1 MSITLSGTTPL
12 ANASI
17 QYTYPEMDI
26 RGIDKSNI
34 IKFKFRNGL
43 SSSSFSFTDIDTS
56 TFISGITMEG
66 TISTG
71 KHKFIE
77 GDSKTTYPLELTIKH
92 IKSSDG
98 SPFYVVFPI
107 ASGGKTSFINSI
119 SDSENA
125 DINVINISAD
135 NKSLNSMIGDEYSS
149 TFYKYINND
158 NVLVFVFKTPITMS
172 MKNDKIPK
180 VKSAHSLWSDA
191 KTPIFLASN
200 DVVGGKV
207 SEEIVCDYSGDT
219 VQTINNEPLNRGAAK
234 IGWTTLVFILLAVWI
249 GYFYSIDFIN
259 KNLLEFKFYG
269 LTPIIINIIIVAA
282 VFVGVYVSNK
292 KLSMYTSPEAILIF
306 ISLLWP
312 IDFVFRSVVYL
323 ILMGINSISSFDS
336 DLNNSD
342 NYIDF
347 IVGYLNGE
355 ISNQN
360 SKRNKFAKYALSA
373 LFMVWIIAIFAI
385 VSK

>member
-26 RGIDKSNI
+26 RGIDKTKNI
-34 IKFKFRNGL
+34 IIFKFRNGL

-71 KHKFIE
+71 KHIF
-77 GDSKTTYPLELTIKH
+77 DSNTTYPLELTIKH

-119 SDSENA
+119 SDSTDT
-125 DINVINISAD
+125 DINVINISDAD

-149 TFYKYINND
+149 TFYKYINNND
-158 NVLVFVFKTPITMS
+158 VLVFVFKTPITMS
-172 MKNDKIPK
+172 MDNDKIPN
-180 VKSAHSLWSDA
+180 VTSAHSLWSGV
-191 KTPIFLASN
+191 KGQIYLASG

-234 IGWTTLVFILLAVWI
+234 IGWTTFIFILFAFWI
-249 GYFYSIDFIN
+249 GYFYSIDFI
-259 KNLLEFKFYG
+259 KTNLINATNWFTLYG
-269 LTPIIINIIIVAA
+269 LLPIIINIIVVVA
-282 VFVGVYVSNK
+282 VFAGVYGYNK

-312 IDFVFRSVVYL
+312 IDVVFRSVVYL
-323 ILMGINSISSFDS
+323 ILIGINSISSFDS
-336 DLNNSD
+336 DLN
-342 NYIDF
+342 YTDF
-347 IVGYLNGE
+347 IVGYLNGDATTT
-355 ISNQN
+355 NA
-360 SKRNKFAKYALSA
+360 NKFAKYAISA

>member
-1 MSITLSGTTPL
+1 MSIDLNPTTTLE
-12 ANASI
+12 NASI

-26 RGIDKSNI
+26 RSIVKINNI
-34 IKFKFRNGL
+34 ITFKFRNGL
-43 SSSSFSFTDIDTS
+43 SSSSFSFTDIDSS

-71 KHKFIE
+71 KHTF
-77 GDSKTTYPLELTIKH
+77 DSTSTSTSYPLELTIKH

-119 SDSENA
+119 SDSKNT
-125 DINVINISAD
+125 DINIINMSDAD

-149 TFYKYINND
+149 TFYKYINNND
-158 NVLVFVFKTPITMS
+158 VLVFVFKTPITMS
-172 MKNDKIPK
+172 MNNDKIPK
-180 VKSAHSLWSDA
+180 VKSEHSLWSGA
-191 KTPIFLASN
+191 KTPIYLASG

-249 GYFYSIDFIN
+249 GYFYSIDFID
-259 KNLLEFKFYG
+259 KNLLDFNMYG
-269 LTPIIINIIIVAA
+269 FLPIVINILVVIA
-282 VFVGVYVSNK
+282 VFAGVYGSNK
-292 KLSMYTSPEAILIF
+292 KLSMYTSLDAILIF

-323 ILMGINSISSFDS
+323 ILIGINSISNFDS
-336 DLNNSD
+336 ELNN
-342 NYIDF
+342 YKEF

-355 ISNQN
+355 TDT
-360 SKRNKFAKYALSA
+360 KRKNLNKFAKYALSA

>member
-1 MSITLSGTTPL
+1 MSINLNITTPL
-12 ANASI
+12 ENASI

-26 RGIDKSNI
+26 RGIDKTSNI
-34 IKFKFRNGL
+34 INFKFRNGL
-43 SSSSFSFTDIDTS
+43 SSSSFSFTDIDAS

-71 KHKFIE
+71 KHTFN
-77 GDSKTTYPLELTIKH
+77 STSTSYPLELTIKH

-119 SDSENA
+119 LDRTDT
-125 DINVINISAD
+125 DINVINISDAD

-149 TFYKYINND
+149 TFYKYINNND
-158 NVLVFVFKTPITMS
+158 VLVFVFKTPITMS
-172 MKNDKIPK
+172 MNNNKIPN
-180 VKSAHSLWSDA
+180 VSSTHSLWIDA
-191 KTPIFLASN
+191 KSPIYLAS
-200 DVVGGKV
+200 DDIAGGKV

-249 GYFYSIDFIN
+249 GYFYSIDLI
-259 KNLLEFKFYG
+259 KTNL
-269 LTPIIINIIIVAA
+269 IIPNDWFTWVGVLLIVFNILVVIA
-282 VFVGVYVSNK
+282 VFAGVYSSNK
-292 KLSMYTSPEAILIF
+292 KLSMYKSPEAILIF

-312 IDFVFRSVVYL
+312 IDVVFRSVVYL
-323 ILMGINSISSFDS
+323 ILIGINSISNFDS
-336 DLNNSD
+336 DLNN
-342 NYIDF
+342 YKQF
-347 IVGYLNGE
+347 IIGYLNGD
-355 ISNQN
+355 NN
-360 SKRNKFAKYALSA
+360 TTNANKFAKYALSA

>member
-1 MSITLSGTTPL
+1 MSITLSETIPL
-12 ANASI
+12 ENASI

-26 RGIDKSNI
+26 RGIVKTNNI
-34 IKFKFRNGL
+34 ITFKFRNGL
-43 SSSSFSFTDIDTS
+43 SSSSFSFTDIDAS

-71 KHKFIE
+71 KHTF
-77 GDSKTTYPLELTIKH
+77 DSNTTYPLELTIKH

-98 SPFYVVFPI
+98 LPFYVVFPI
-107 ASGGKTSFINSI
+107 ASRGKTSFINSI
-119 SDSENA
+119 SDSTNT
-125 DINVINISAD
+125 DINIINMSDAD

-149 TFYKYINND
+149 TFYKYINNND
-158 NVLVFVFKTPITMS
+158 VLVFVFKTPITMS
-172 MKNDKIPK
+172 MNNDKIPN
-180 VKSAHSLWSDA
+180 VTSAHSLWSGV
-191 KTPIFLASN
+191 KGQIYLASD

-234 IGWTTLVFILLAVWI
+234 IGWTTLVFILIAVWI

-259 KNLLEFKFYG
+259 KNLLNFSLYG
-269 LTPIIINIIIVAA
+269 LLPIIINIIVVVA
-282 VFVGVYVSNK
+282 VFAGVYGSNK

-323 ILMGINSISSFDS
+323 ILIGINSISSFDS

-342 NYIDF
+342 NYTDF

-355 ISNQN
+355 NASPN